1 MNFLANIVAQSQEL
15 EEAAFYQ
22 SIEDAAKAALAVA
35 IDIIKEAES
44 LDSTE
49 ALEIAE
55 CLGKDGIDFV
65 ISEGAAPSLN
75 ESLDPSYKADVELL
89 SKLSETTLVLVHDLL
104 AEDFEQAVQRILKS
118 DRKLRMTSKDG
129 KTKYKT
135 RRRAAEAAAAA
146 CMAHVFG
153 RKGMNKRAAAGKKG

>member
-1 MNFLANIVAQSQEL
+1 MNLLSSIIAQSQEL

-22 SIEDAAKAALAVA
+22 SIEDAAKASLAAAVTV
-35 IDIIKEAES
+35 IAES
-44 LDSTE
+44 D
-49 ALEIAE
+49 ALEADVAQAIAE
-55 CLGKDGIDFV
+55 CLGQDGIDFV
-65 ISEGAAPSLN
+65 ISEGALPSLN
-75 ESLDPSYKADVELL
+75 ESLDPEFKAAVELL
-89 SKLSETTLVLVHDLL
+89 GQLSETTLVQVHDML